1 MGREIKLD
9 GGEITILKKIGLSGS
24 PLFGKLLVDRIEE
37 MEKGEFLDTLC
48 GLIDQGYVI
57 SNKVNIR
64 LMEDV
69 EKAFFRVN
77 SAHSKDLQEA
87 VNPSRKRE
95 RERAERLRR
104 RYDEWCAR
112 AKCCGFGPG
121 SQPSRQACSPP
132 DASRRLIMSGFAGSR

>member
-48 GLIDQGYVI
+48 GLVDQGHVI

-64 LMEDV
+64 RMEDV

-77 SAHSKDLQEA
+77 PTHSKDLQDA

-104 RYDEWCAR
+104 R
-112 AKCCGFGPG
+112 
-121 SQPSRQACSPP
+121 
-132 DASRRLIMSGFAGSR
+132 